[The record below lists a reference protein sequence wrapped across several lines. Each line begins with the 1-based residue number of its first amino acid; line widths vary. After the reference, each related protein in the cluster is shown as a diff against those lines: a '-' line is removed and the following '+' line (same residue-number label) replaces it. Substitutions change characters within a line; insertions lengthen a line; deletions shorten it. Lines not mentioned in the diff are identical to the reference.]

1 MIDQDRDSDGN
12 FVSEYETESFL
23 EVLEKDDVPATT
35 VEVAERVGCSR
46 RTAYDRLRKLEKS
59 GSVFSNKV
67 GNSRKWSL
75 GSTPPLEDRT
85 LADYAAANLSR
96 IPDKSAKGMVITI
109 QQPHSRDI
117 LSGRKK
123 IEFRRTAIRQENQP
137 DIGFIYEP
145 SPTQS
150 IVGVFEVDSV
160 ERRPVAELIE
170 LGIEETPSTRDSLE
184 EYFSGLDVGTAI
196 HIKNAK
202 PVDPPVPLH
211 EEPTGSWRFN
221 PPQSFYYVDPQ
232 EFINKFPQTKEESPP
247 GESQLSGSSSST
259 S

>member
-1 MIDQDRDSDGN
+1 MIYENRDLNGN
-12 FVSEYETESFL
+12 FVSKYSTESFF
-23 EVLEKDDVPATT
+23 EVLENNEVPVSTT
-35 VEVAERVGCSR
+35 EVAGKVGCSR
-46 RTAYDRLRKLEKS
+46 RCAYDRLRELEKS
-59 GSVFSNKV
+59 GNVFSNKV

-75 GSTPPLEDRT
+75 GSTPPVEDRT

-96 IPDKSAKGMVITI
+96 IPDTSAKGMVITI

-150 IVGVFEVDSV
+150 IVGVFEVESV
-160 ERRPVAELIE
+160 ERRPVPELVE
-170 LGIEETPSTRDSLE
+170 VGVDETPSTRDSLE
-184 EYFSGLDVGTAI
+184 EYFSGLDDGTAI

-221 PPQSFYYVDPQ
+221 PPQSFYYVNPE

-247 GESQLSGSSSST
+247 GESQLSGSSSTT